1 MGEAVVLIAI
11 VAIIVGLYML
21 RIGKHKDKEQES
33 SYNDHQNDSTGD
45 NYAFE
50 IMKESLGKLG
60 CQPKVTGEDT
70 MEVAYQGETF
80 CINCSG
86 LYARIWDPAWTVM
99 RADDPELPK
108 VRAAVNL
115 ANYEFGPTIVTTK
128 PNEDNIIAFHSRMD
142 IMIHPYIPGADD
154 YVRATL
160 NSFFHIKDAL
170 KAEYQ
175 NINTQQ
181 QEKQKKRR
189 TIGFLLSD
197 DEDKNSPSEE
207 QKDEA

>member
-1 MGEAVVLIAI
+1 
-11 VAIIVGLYML
+11 ML

-33 SYNDHQNDSTGD
+33 SYNDNQNGSTGD

-60 CQPKVTGEDT
+60 CQPKVTGKDSI
-70 MEVAYQGETF
+70 EVAYQGETF
-80 CINCSG
+80 DIVCAG
-86 LYARIWDPAWTVM
+86 LYARIWNCGWIM
-99 RADDPELPK
+99 KADDPDLSK
-108 VRAAVNL
+108 MRDAVNR
-115 ANYEFGPTIVTTK
+115 ANYEYGPTIVATE
-128 PNEDNIIAFHSRMD
+128 PNEDNIIAFYYRMD
-142 IMIHPYIPGADD
+142 IMPHPCIPEVYKYVGAVLD
-154 YVRATL
+154 
-160 NSFFHIKDAL
+160 SFFHSKDAL

-175 NINTQQ
+175 NINMQQ
-181 QEKQKKRR
+181 QERQKKRR